1 MKKKKLLLPLRL
13 LLIAVLIA
21 AVALTFAS
29 CGNGTG
35 TGTQKA
41 TDAATE
47 AASGTGTGEASTET
61 GTDETEAE
69 APLEA
74 EKVEVGSG
82 AKTIT
87 VNVID
92 KLDKESKVWF
102 EIKIKT
108 DAENLAD
115 AMTEN
120 KLAEGSESEYGLYIT
135 KLLVPADSGN
145 YEKEADADHFWSLEQ
160 NGEMLMTGAS
170 STPISDGEAFDFV
183 YTALN

>member
-1 MKKKKLLLPLRL
+1 MKMKKLILPMRL

-21 AVALTFAS
+21 AMALTFAS
-29 CGNGTG
+29 CGFGGTN

-41 TDAATE
+41 TE
-47 AASGTGTGEASTET
+47 AAAETGTGPAES
-61 GTDETEAE
+61 E

-74 EKVEVGSG
+74 EKIEVGNG

-102 EIKIKT
+102 EIKVKT

-135 KLLVPADSGN
+135 KLLVPLDGGN

-170 STPISDGEAFDFV
+170 STPIADGDSFDFV